1 MVRITLLCSV
11 TALDRSPYDTHT
23 GKQTEGRRRG
33 ETRLEEK
40 RIVTGRMSSSHKMR
54 PTKGSEKREDLINQ
68 IRSDQ
73 IRRGRVGSSQVSAML
88 MLTILSNISAMVADI
103 MHCLATSPLSALA
116 SCSRR

>member
-11 TALDRSPYDTHT
+11 TALDRSPYDTYT

-73 IRRGRVGSSQVSAML
+73 IRSDQKRSGRV
-88 MLTILSNISAMVADI
+88 ISGQCNADA
-103 MHCLATSPLSALA
+103 HHFVEHFCDG
-116 SCSRR
+116 C

>member
-73 IRRGRVGSSQVSAML
+73 IRSDQIRSGEVGSGHLRSVQ
-88 MLTILSNISAMVADI
+88 
-103 MHCLATSPLSALA
+103 C
-116 SCSRR
+116 